1 MSTPKHAPGPWTAQD
16 LAIVASDRSF
26 VGRVY
31 PWCADPQDAECA
43 KANARLIAAA
53 PELLVALRNL
63 LSAYEKPD
71 QLICCNGHEC
81 GCMGF
86 SVYQEAEH
94 YAYSA
99 IDKATGESA

>member
-1 MSTPKHAPGPWTAQD
+1 MRDAKHAPGPWKAQG

-53 PELLVALRNL
+53 PELLNALREL
-63 LSAYEKPD
+63 LSAYEQPD
-71 QLICCNGHEC
+71 RLICCSGHEC
-81 GCMGF
+81 GCMGM
-86 SVYQEAEH
+86 SVYQEAEC
-94 YAYSA
+94 YANAA
-99 IDKATGESA
+99 IAKAEGES